1 MPSTADKPSESERH
15 KTRLFVLVDAE
26 PSTQSSKDVQSSATA
41 ELGATGK
48 SAEQK
53 AVAPPPMSLQRVGG
67 YWEKLKS
74 QRKSGGFLLLM
85 WVLMFHAQT

>member
-1 MPSTADKPSESERH
+1 MHTNWHSVPITADKPSESERH
-15 KTRLFVLVDAE
+15 KTRLLLLVDAE

-53 AVAPPPMSLQRVGG
+53 AVAPPNVFTKGG
-67 YWEKLKS
+67 
-74 QRKSGGFLLLM
+74 
-85 WVLMFHAQT
+85 WVLGEA

>member
-1 MPSTADKPSESERH
+1 MPITADKPSESERRT
-15 KTRLFVLVDAE
+15 TRLFVLVDAE

-53 AVAPPPMSLQRVGG
+53 AAALPQCLYKGWVGIGRSL
-67 YWEKLKS
+67 EP
-74 QRKSGGFLLLM
+74 
-85 WVLMFHAQT
+85 A

>member
-1 MPSTADKPSESERH
+1 MPNTADKPSESKRH
-15 KTRLFVLVDAE
+15 KTKLLLLVDAE

-53 AVAPPPMSLQRVGG
+53 AVAPPRCLYKGWVGTG
-67 YWEKLKS
+67 RREEPRENRRFS
-74 QRKSGGFLLLM
+74 AADV
-85 WVLMFHAQT
+85 VLMFHAQT